1 MQATSITSLLTSVS
15 GYSFS
20 NTRIPKACAL
30 ITTACISN
38 KRSVAIPLTHR
49 QSSWMVLGLEHRESN
64 SAHESQT
71 ANGWNQ
77 AGGRKSLGCSPED
90 TVMPCCQ
97 AAWRRGKPFRARLHS
112 SSCVVMPVSASA
124 MSFSDKLELSWPS
137 FTPVAQRIESFE
149 HGPSMGE
156 RLL

>member
-1 MQATSITSLLTSVS
+1 
-15 GYSFS
+15 
-20 NTRIPKACAL
+20 
-30 ITTACISN
+30 
-38 KRSVAIPLTHR
+38 
-49 QSSWMVLGLEHRESN
+49 MVLGLEHRESN

-137 FTPVAQRIESFE
+137 FTQSRKGSRASSTAQAWVNACSRAAKVGGEVES
-149 HGPSMGE
+149 P
-156 RLL
+156 